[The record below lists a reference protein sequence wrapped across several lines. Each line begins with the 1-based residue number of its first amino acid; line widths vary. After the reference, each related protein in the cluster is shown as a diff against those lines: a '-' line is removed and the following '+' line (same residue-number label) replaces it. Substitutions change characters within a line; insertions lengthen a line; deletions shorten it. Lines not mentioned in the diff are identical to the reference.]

1 MRPQANPSRD
11 DRGAAAVEFALIL
24 PILVLLLFG
33 IFIFGQIFNMQISL
47 TGAAREGAR
56 VMAIHNDWPAAE
68 AATIAAAPSVT
79 NPEPVATRSPLAC
92 SPGEDITVT
101 ASRAVTYDIPLFGE
115 VTLTLRGEG
124 VMRCG
129 G

>member
-1 MRPQANPSRD
+1 MHPQGNPTRD

-115 VTLTLRGEG
+115 VALTLRGEG